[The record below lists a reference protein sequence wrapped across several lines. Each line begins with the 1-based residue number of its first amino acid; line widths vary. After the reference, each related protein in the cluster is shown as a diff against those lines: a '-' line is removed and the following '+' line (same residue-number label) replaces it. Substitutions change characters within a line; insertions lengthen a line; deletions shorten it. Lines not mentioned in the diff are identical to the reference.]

1 VTNGELAALVHDK
14 SRSVQDL
21 MVLTHIEPTS
31 DIEFMSI
38 QGLKDRDSFSMI
50 ATPHVSVTSPSPSS
64 SVQSPLR
71 QSQSDVP
78 LLDSTDA

>member
-1 VTNGELAALVHDK
+1 MTSGELAALVHEK

-31 DIEFMSI
+31 DIEFLGI
-38 QGLKDRDSFSMI
+38 QGLKDRDSLSMI
-50 ATPHVSVTSPSPSS
+50 AGPHISVTSPSPSS

-71 QSQSDVP
+71 QSESNVP
-78 LLDSTDA
+78 LLDSTET